1 MAEMRVEI
9 YSHYFVVRDVTP
21 RNRPALEGFSRRYI
35 QFGLV
40 RENGRY
46 FRAPLRVF
54 AAATAARTEYR
65 FHINTL
71 EEFKRHILLAEYRLT
86 EPVVEW
92 VTMTTPQATAIS
104 LAVREGW
111 VLRDYQE
118 PAVEYIVAPPPP
130 RAKFISLQTGKGK
143 AVTLDT
149 KVKVPGGWTTMG
161 EVIVGTTVVAPD
173 GSPTQVTAVYPQG
186 EKEIFKITFFDGRSV
201 ECCDEHQW
209 RVFVSSSPS
218 YWKVMSTKELR
229 EFGRLGNKRCYVE
242 LIEPEDVSDKNLPI
256 DPYVMGVLLGDAH
269 IGERSIELTNPED
282 FIIDK
287 VATRLPVD
295 VELRKRAKELCHGVR
310 RTTQSGAANSYLA
323 IFKGLGLAGKL
334 SYQKSVPDAYLH
346 ASKQQRLDLLQGL
359 MDTDGYA
366 GKSGEVS
373 FTSTSLELAQAVQ
386 YLVRSLGGIAGIVAK
401 QKSFLYHGERK
412 KGRPSYNVLIRH
424 KRPSELFSLP
434 RKKERVRDDNQY
446 APTIK
451 LRIDKIEHAGRKQ
464 AQCITVDHPSHL
476 FVVTDFIVTHN
487 SFIAMTAAAQLG
499 QRFALIV
506 RPSYIEKWLIDFNKT
521 YNEEIAEC
529 LMVVQGS
536 AQLQALL
543 QMAALG
549 ELDGNKIILFS
560 NKTLQN
566 WIKLYEQNGSQI
578 LEQGYACLPDQL
590 FEFLGVGVRIIDEV
604 HQDFHLNFKLDLYT
618 HVERSISLSAT
629 LLSEDDFLNNM
640 YELAY
645 PKGERFN
652 GIAYDKY
659 IDARA
664 ALYSFN
670 DPRKIRVTE
679 YGSKTYS
686 HHAFEKSILRSESTT
701 AAYFDMIR
709 QVANGTF
716 FKNYKPGQRLLVY
729 CSSINMCTKLADYL
743 RMQYPRLVINRY
755 VEDDPFDYVM
765 ESDICVST
773 LQSAGTGIDIPN
785 LTTVIMTPAVRSSA
799 ANIQG
804 FGRLRKL
811 ADDTPVMFIYFVC
824 QDFPKHTK
832 YHEIKKVL
840 LEERAR
846 TFKEEYLGRPI

>member
-143 AVTLDT
+143 
-149 KVKVPGGWTTMG
+149 
-161 EVIVGTTVVAPD
+161 
-173 GSPTQVTAVYPQG
+173 
-186 EKEIFKITFFDGRSV
+186 
-201 ECCDEHQW
+201 
-209 RVFVSSSPS
+209 
-218 YWKVMSTKELR
+218 
-229 EFGRLGNKRCYVE
+229 
-242 LIEPEDVSDKNLPI
+242 
-256 DPYVMGVLLGDAH
+256 
-269 IGERSIELTNPED
+269 
-282 FIIDK
+282 
-287 VATRLPVD
+287 
-295 VELRKRAKELCHGVR
+295 
-310 RTTQSGAANSYLA
+310 
-323 IFKGLGLAGKL
+323 
-334 SYQKSVPDAYLH
+334 
-346 ASKQQRLDLLQGL
+346 
-359 MDTDGYA
+359 
-366 GKSGEVS
+366 
-373 FTSTSLELAQAVQ
+373 SL
-386 YLVRSLGGIAGIVAK
+386 
-401 QKSFLYHGERK
+401 
-412 KGRPSYNVLIRH
+412 
-424 KRPSELFSLP
+424 
-434 RKKERVRDDNQY
+434 
-446 APTIK
+446 
-451 LRIDKIEHAGRKQ
+451 
-464 AQCITVDHPSHL
+464 
-476 FVVTDFIVTHN
+476 
-487 SFIAMTAAAQLG
+487 IAMMAAAQLG

-529 LMVVQGS
+529 LLVIQGS

-566 WIKLYEQNGSQI
+566 WIKLYEQNGAQI

-755 VEDDPFDYVM
+755 VEDDPYDYVM

-773 LQSAGTGIDIPN
+773 LQSAGTNIDIPN

-804 FGRLRKL
+804 FGRLRKP

>member
-1 MAEMRVEI
+1 MAEMTVEI
-9 YSHYFVVRDVTP
+9 RSHHFLVRNVTP
-21 RNRPALEGFSRRYI
+21 RIRPALENFAKRYI
-35 QFGLV
+35 QYGLV

-54 AAATAARTEYR
+54 AASTAARTEYR

-71 EEFKRHILLAEYRLT
+71 EEFKRHITLPEYLLTDAI
-86 EPVVEW
+86 VEW
-92 VTMTTPQATAIS
+92 KTDCIPQATAIT
-104 LAVREGW
+104 LAIKEGW

-118 PAVEYIVAPPPP
+118 PAVDYITAPPPP

-143 AVTLDT
+143 
-149 KVKVPGGWTTMG
+149 
-161 EVIVGTTVVAPD
+161 
-173 GSPTQVTAVYPQG
+173 
-186 EKEIFKITFFDGRSV
+186 
-201 ECCDEHQW
+201 
-209 RVFVSSSPS
+209 
-218 YWKVMSTKELR
+218 
-229 EFGRLGNKRCYVE
+229 
-242 LIEPEDVSDKNLPI
+242 
-256 DPYVMGVLLGDAH
+256 
-269 IGERSIELTNPED
+269 
-282 FIIDK
+282 
-287 VATRLPVD
+287 
-295 VELRKRAKELCHGVR
+295 
-310 RTTQSGAANSYLA
+310 
-323 IFKGLGLAGKL
+323 
-334 SYQKSVPDAYLH
+334 
-346 ASKQQRLDLLQGL
+346 
-359 MDTDGYA
+359 
-366 GKSGEVS
+366 
-373 FTSTSLELAQAVQ
+373 
-386 YLVRSLGGIAGIVAK
+386 
-401 QKSFLYHGERK
+401 
-412 KGRPSYNVLIRH
+412 
-424 KRPSELFSLP
+424 
-434 RKKERVRDDNQY
+434 
-446 APTIK
+446 
-451 LRIDKIEHAGRKQ
+451 
-464 AQCITVDHPSHL
+464 
-476 FVVTDFIVTHN
+476 
-487 SFIAMTAAAQLG
+487 SFIAMMAASRIG

-521 YNEEIAEC
+521 YDEEIAER
-529 LMVVQGS
+529 LLVIQGS

-543 QMAALG
+543 QMAALDELG
-549 ELDGNKIILFS
+549 ENKIILFS

-566 WIKLYEQNGSQI
+566 WIKLYEQYGAQI

-645 PKGERFN
+645 PKSDRFN
-652 GIAYDKY
+652 GIPYDKY

-664 ALYSFN
+664 ALYSFS

-709 QVANGTF
+709 MVVNGTF
-716 FKNYKPGQRLLVY
+716 FKSYKPGQRLLIY
-729 CSSINMCTKLADYL
+729 CTSINMCTKLTDYL
-743 RMQYPRLVINRY
+743 RMQYPTMVINRY

-811 ADDTPVMFIYFVC
+811 ADGTPVMFVYFVC
-824 QDFPKHTK
+824 QDFPKHVQ
-832 YHEIKKVL
+832 YHEVKKAL
-840 LEERAR
+840 LQERAK
-846 TFKEEYLGRPI
+846 TFKEEYMGRPI